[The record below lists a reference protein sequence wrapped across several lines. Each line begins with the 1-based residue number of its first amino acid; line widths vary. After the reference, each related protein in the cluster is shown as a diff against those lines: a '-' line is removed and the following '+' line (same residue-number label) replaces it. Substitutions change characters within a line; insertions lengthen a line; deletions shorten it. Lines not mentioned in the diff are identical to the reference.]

1 MSVADCRAARRKMIL
16 RYRHA
21 RGRDVQEAIE
31 AEKRKAAGQD
41 ARKKKR
47 SVGQSDQTRART
59 T

>member
-41 ARKKKR
+41 VRKKKR
-47 SVGQSDQTRART
+47 SVGQSDRT
-59 T
+59 